1 VSIIYQSGISTA
13 LGAFWELGGTMTME
27 KTQDQPISSN
37 AGGTTWSQVAK
48 LTATD
53 GAADDRFGF
62 SVSIMN

>member
-1 VSIIYQSGISTA
+1 
-13 LGAFWELGGTMTME
+13 M
-27 KTQDQPISSN
+27 
-37 AGGTTWSQVAK
+37 GTTWSQVAK